1 MTQNEWLLNF
11 VGLVISVIGS
21 IFLFFGTPRD
31 TKDEPIRE
39 TNSMERFDYYNEEK
53 QEKESKKFRWRFNFS
68 RIGIVMVGVGFILQ

>member
-39 TNSMERFDYYNEEK
+39 TILWNGLITTTKKNRRKRVKNLGGGLIFP
-53 QEKESKKFRWRFNFS
+53 ES
-68 RIGIVMVGVGFILQ
+68 VL